1 MCIKIL
7 LGVTIFLSAYLIFQ
21 IEPLSGK
28 IVTARLG
35 GSAGIWSVCV
45 LFFQLVVLAGYVL
58 TYLLCKLKPKLQ
70 ATLYATLAVASLGLL
85 KLPPPE
91 LWMPPPELEPVY
103 SLLSLLIGN
112 LAVPCIF
119 LSSVSGMLQK
129 WFAQLKLGNPYP
141 LYSISNT
148 GSLGALL
155 AYPILVEPHVGLAQT
170 IDIWRWFYVAVIG
183 LVVLSAVIVWL
194 IVKPEPAAVELGVDE
209 AAPSSTSFLVWLCLS
224 ALGSVTLL
232 VYTTYLTQDIA
243 PVPLL
248 WVVPLSIYLVTF
260 ILCFAASQFYER
272 KILLLLAPALL
283 IFEPC
288 LRSLPA
294 ANVLAVLS
302 IIFLICMICHGELV
316 LRKPGYRYLPL
327 FYLAVALG
335 GALGGILVNLVA
347 PSIFDSYVERGII
360 GWCIIAL
367 TVKSF
372 WKDDLRFFSHRW
384 LDAAAIITL
393 VYLLALLNLTFL
405 LKPGKVTVWQ
415 KRNFY
420 GCLSVNSDG
429 DRITLVNGDIIHGS
443 QYKDKAFQF
452 IPTQYYARSSGAGLI
467 DDCWR
472 SRHPGR
478 RLKYGLIGL
487 GAGTM
492 AAYANPGDTVVF
504 YEIDPKV
511 KEAAQRYF
519 SYLSNCRGS
528 VTILNGDARVTLST
542 QAPQN
547 FDYLLV
553 DAFNGD
559 AVPVHLLTK
568 EAVNIYLKHL
578 AADGILLVHISN
590 KYVNLEPVLANIAEQ
605 LGLTA
610 QYIRSPNGR
619 YVAISRMHPVELP
632 AEDQKFFPELT
643 IEQAR
648 GNQLVGVWTDNY
660 SNVYAILN
668 RK

>member
-1 MCIKIL
+1 MYIKIL
-7 LGVTIFLSAYLIFQ
+7 LSVTIFLAAYLIFQ

-28 IVTARLG
+28 IVTAKFG
-35 GSAGIWSVCV
+35 GSAGIWSVCL

-58 TYLLCKLKPKLQ
+58 TYLFCRLKLKLQ
-70 ATLYATLAVASLGLL
+70 VTLYAALAIASLGLV

-91 LWMPPPELEPVY
+91 LWMPVPGVEPAC
-103 SLLSLLIGN
+103 SLLLLLIGN

-119 LSSVSGMLQK
+119 LASVSGMLQK
-129 WFAQLKLGNPYP
+129 WFAQLKLGDPYP

-155 AYPILVEPHVGLAQT
+155 AYPTLVEPRVGLAQSL
-170 IDIWRWFYVAVIG
+170 DHWRWFYVATIG
-183 LVVLSAVIVWL
+183 LVVLSALIAWL
-194 IVKPEPAAVELGVDE
+194 FAKEEQEDIEVSQNEPA
-209 AAPSSTSFLVWLCLS
+209 PSLTSFFVWLCLS
-224 ALGSVTLL
+224 ALGSVALL

-260 ILCFAASQFYER
+260 ILCFATSQFYNR
-272 KILLLLAPALL
+272 KILLLFAPVLL
-283 IFEPC
+283 VVEPC
-288 LRSLPA
+288 LRSFPA
-294 ANVLAVLS
+294 ADILAVLS
-302 IIFLICMICHGELV
+302 IVFLICMICHGELA
-316 LRKPGYRYLPL
+316 LRKPDYHYLPL

-335 GALGGILVNLVA
+335 GALGGVFVNLVA
-347 PSIFDSYVERGII
+347 PSVFDSYVERGLL
-360 GWCIIAL
+360 GWCIVAL
-367 TVKSF
+367 TVKAF

-384 LDAAAIITL
+384 LDAAAIVTL
-393 VYLLALLNLTFL
+393 VYSLALLDLTFL

-420 GCLSVNSDG
+420 GCLSVISDA
-429 DRITLVNGDIIHGS
+429 DRIALVNGDIIHGS
-443 QYKDKAFQF
+443 QYRDKALRF

-467 DDCWR
+467 DDFWR
-472 SRHPGR
+472 KKHPGC

-492 AAYANPGDTVVF
+492 AAYANPADSVVF

-528 VTILNGDARVTLST
+528 VSILDGDARVTLSAQT
-542 QAPQN
+542 PQN
-547 FDYLLV
+547 FDYMLV

-559 AVPVHLLTK
+559 AIPVHLLTK
-568 EAVNIYLKHL
+568 EAVNIYLNHL
-578 AADGILLVHISN
+578 APDGILLVHISN
-590 KYVNLEPVLANIAEQ
+590 KFVNLEPVLANVSEQ
-605 LGLTA
+605 LGLIA

-619 YVAISRMHPVELP
+619 YVAISRACQAELSEVE
-632 AEDQKFFPELT
+632 QKFFPELT
-643 IEQAR
+643 IEPAR
-648 GNQLVGVWTDNY
+648 GSKTVGVWTDDY